1 MYTGIECTL
10 ETGADTLYIGVHS
23 PESIFGSPATGHRPL
38 ATKKRRNNGA

>member
-10 ETGADTLYIGVHS
+10 ETGPDALYIGVH
-23 PESIFGSPATGHRPL
+23 PHGINILLTGHRPL